1 MTTARLMK
9 TLDRV
14 GLTFFMVLAATPV
27 LALVAAGSIH

>member
-9 TLDRV
+9 TFDRAA
-14 GLTFFMVLAATPV
+14 LTFFMILAATPV

>member
-9 TLDRV
+9 TLDHAA
-14 GLTFFMVLAATPV
+14 LTFFMILAGTPV